1 MDRLAFNAAAYI
13 NESRLARQ
21 MTMNEISNVV
31 TTGFKRSFEST
42 MRPIEAKGPGWDSRL
57 QPQGVNT
64 DYINM
69 TPGTMMVT
77 GRELDIS
84 MNEMAVLGVTAKDG
98 TLAFTRR
105 GDLKINPSGV
115 LETGTGVIVRGEAGG
130 PITIPPGFKVNIN
143 PDGTVYAIN
152 PAQTGVVQP
161 VQIERLLLRD
171 AKQVKLERR
180 EDGLYMVS
188 GKPLGADIPA
198 SQTLLSVTP
207 KALEGSNVNPM
218 AIMVKLMEQSRSF
231 EQAVNVMKQSK
242 DLDAAGSTMMK
253 PT

>member
-21 MTMNEISNVV
+21 MTMNEISNVS
-31 TTGFKRSFEST
+31 TAGFKRSFEST

-77 GRELDIS
+77 GRDLDIN
-84 MNEMAVLGVTAKDG
+84 MNGMAVLGVTGRDG
-98 TLAFTRR
+98 ALAFTRR
-105 GDLKINPSGV
+105 GDLKINPTGV
-115 LETGTGVIVRGEAGG
+115 LETGNGSIVRGESGG
-130 PITIPPGFKVNIN
+130 PITIPPGFRVNIN
-143 PDGTVYAIN
+143 NDGTVYAIN
-152 PAQTGVVQP
+152 PAQTGIVQP
-161 VQIERLLLRD
+161 VLIDRLMLRD
-171 AKQVKLERR
+171 AAQAKLERR
-180 EDGLYMVS
+180 EDGLYQVAA
-188 GKPLGADIPA
+188 KPVGTDLPA

-218 AIMVKLMEQSRSF
+218 GIMVKMMEQSRSF
-231 EQAVNVMKQSK
+231 EQAVNVMRQSK